1 MCILYKQTTKEFV
14 HFDTKTKRSDL
25 ITDIRLASELTNA
38 EAKELLKKCT
48 KKLKGFQIT
57 QIESFQ
63 AKEPAAPA
71 IVIPAQPAET
81 TTATAE
87 SVQQV
92 PETPTAAQ
100 QQAAVQSVQPA
111 ATQPAAVQ
119 PTQPVHPMIQPIT
132 KTPRRCFTSKERSEI
147 YIRDKGRCG
156 ICGEFIPLN
165 EFTIDHIVPISKGG
179 TYDYDNLQCC
189 CFKCNQLKSNEMP
202 DDFYGK
208 MFIALINH
216 AKQQNNK
223 KVKIPHT
230 QGDVACNTY
239 RNRYLKPTQPSRLG
253 LPLALWFVR
262 IQARCHL
269 CSHNSTWKS
278 FRVAAASGHLTGTA
292 YGQAVKP

>member
-71 IVIPAQPAET
+71 IVIPA
-81 TTATAE
+81 
-87 SVQQV
+87 
-92 PETPTAAQ
+92 
-100 QQAAVQSVQPA
+100 QPA

-223 KVKIPHT
+223 KMKKF
-230 QGDVACNTY
+230 
-239 RNRYLKPTQPSRLG
+239 LKKAEKAFFEKPKK
-253 LPLALWFVR
+253 
-262 IQARCHL
+262 
-269 CSHNSTWKS
+269 KS
-278 FRVAAASGHLTGTA
+278 KKS
-292 YGQAVKP
+292 

>member
-1 MCILYKQTTKEFV
+1 MCILYKKTTKEFV
-14 HFDTKTKRSDL
+14 RFDTVTKRSDL
-25 ITDIRLASELTNA
+25 TTDIKLASELTNA

-57 QIESFQ
+57 QKKSFQ
-63 AKEPAAPA
+63 PKEPAAPA
-71 IVIPAQPAET
+71 IVISAQPAEAT
-81 TTATAE
+81 TTAAE
-87 SVQQV
+87 SVQQA

-100 QQAAVQSVQPA
+100 PAAVQSVQP
-111 ATQPAAVQ
+111 
-119 PTQPVHPMIQPIT
+119 TQPVYPMIQPIT
-132 KTPRRCFTSKERSEI
+132 KTPRRCFTNKERSEI

-223 KVKIPHT
+223 KMKKF
-230 QGDVACNTY
+230 
-239 RNRYLKPTQPSRLG
+239 LKKAEKAFFKKPKK
-253 LPLALWFVR
+253 
-262 IQARCHL
+262 
-269 CSHNSTWKS
+269 KS
-278 FRVAAASGHLTGTA
+278 KKS
-292 YGQAVKP
+292 

>member
-1 MCILYKQTTKEFV
+1 MCILYKKATKEFV

-71 IVIPAQPAET
+71 IVIPAQPVET
-81 TTATAE
+81 TTAAAE
-87 SVQQV
+87 SVQQA

-100 QQAAVQSVQPA
+100 PAAVQS
-111 ATQPAAVQ
+111 VQ

-132 KTPRRCFTSKERSEI
+132 KTPRRDFTSKERSEI

-165 EFTIDHIVPISKGG
+165 EFTIDHIVPISK
-179 TYDYDNLQCC
+179 
-189 CFKCNQLKSNEMP
+189 
-202 DDFYGK
+202 
-208 MFIALINH
+208 
-216 AKQQNNK
+216 
-223 KVKIPHT
+223 
-230 QGDVACNTY
+230 
-239 RNRYLKPTQPSRLG
+239 
-253 LPLALWFVR
+253 
-262 IQARCHL
+262 
-269 CSHNSTWKS
+269 
-278 FRVAAASGHLTGTA
+278 
-292 YGQAVKP
+292 

>member
-1 MCILYKQTTKEFV
+1 MCILYKKATKEFV

-63 AKEPAAPA
+63 IKEPAA
-71 IVIPAQPAET
+71 
-81 TTATAE
+81 
-87 SVQQV
+87 
-92 PETPTAAQ
+92 
-100 QQAAVQSVQPA
+100 
-111 ATQPAAVQ
+111 
-119 PTQPVHPMIQPIT
+119 PVHPMIQPIT

-165 EFTIDHIVPISKGG
+165 EFTIDHIIPISKGG

-189 CFKCNQLKSNEMP
+189 CFKCNQLKSNETP

-223 KVKIPHT
+223 KMKKF
-230 QGDVACNTY
+230 
-239 RNRYLKPTQPSRLG
+239 LKKAEKAFFEKPKK
-253 LPLALWFVR
+253 
-262 IQARCHL
+262 
-269 CSHNSTWKS
+269 KS
-278 FRVAAASGHLTGTA
+278 KKS
-292 YGQAVKP
+292 

>member
-1 MCILYKQTTKEFV
+1 MAIFFTHFAIRHIKDVNIEERSRNMCILYKQTTKEFV

-48 KKLKGFQIT
+48 KKLKGFQIA
-57 QIESFQ
+57 QKESFQ
-63 AKEPAAPA
+63 PKEPAAPA
-71 IVIPAQPAET
+71 IVIPAQPIET
-81 TTATAE
+81 TTASAE
-87 SVQQV
+87 SAQQA
-92 PETPTAAQ
+92 PETPTSAQ
-100 QQAAVQSVQPA
+100 PAAVQSVQPA
-111 ATQPAAVQ
+111 AAQPTATQPAAAQSAQ
-119 PTQPVHPMIQPIT
+119 PAHPMIQPIA

-223 KVKIPHT
+223 KMKKF
-230 QGDVACNTY
+230 
-239 RNRYLKPTQPSRLG
+239 LKKAEKAFFDKPKK
-253 LPLALWFVR
+253 
-262 IQARCHL
+262 
-269 CSHNSTWKS
+269 KS
-278 FRVAAASGHLTGTA
+278 KKS
-292 YGQAVKP
+292 

>member
-71 IVIPAQPAET
+71 IVIPAQPVET
-81 TTATAE
+81 TTAAAE
-87 SVQQV
+87 SVQQA

-100 QQAAVQSVQPA
+100 QQAAVQSAKPTYPA
-111 ATQPAAVQ
+111 Y
-119 PTQPVHPMIQPIT
+119 PMIQPIT

-223 KVKIPHT
+223 KNEKI
-230 QGDVACNTY
+230 
-239 RNRYLKPTQPSRLG
+239 S
-253 LPLALWFVR
+253 
-262 IQARCHL
+262 
-269 CSHNSTWKS
+269 
-278 FRVAAASGHLTGTA
+278 
-292 YGQAVKP
+292 

>member
-92 PETPTAAQ
+92 PETPTAA
-100 QQAAVQSVQPA
+100 
-111 ATQPAAVQ
+111 
-119 PTQPVHPMIQPIT
+119 
-132 KTPRRCFTSKERSEI
+132 
-147 YIRDKGRCG
+147 
-156 ICGEFIPLN
+156 
-165 EFTIDHIVPISKGG
+165 
-179 TYDYDNLQCC
+179 
-189 CFKCNQLKSNEMP
+189 
-202 DDFYGK
+202 
-208 MFIALINH
+208 
-216 AKQQNNK
+216 
-223 KVKIPHT
+223 
-230 QGDVACNTY
+230 
-239 RNRYLKPTQPSRLG
+239 
-253 LPLALWFVR
+253 
-262 IQARCHL
+262 
-269 CSHNSTWKS
+269 
-278 FRVAAASGHLTGTA
+278 
-292 YGQAVKP
+292 

>member
-1 MCILYKQTTKEFV
+1 MAIFFTHFAIRHIKDVNIEERSRNMCILYKQTTKEFV

-38 EAKELLKKCT
+38 EAKELLKCT

-63 AKEPAAPA
+63 TKEPAAPA
-71 IVIPAQPAET
+71 IVIPAQPVET
-81 TTATAE
+81 TTAAAE
-87 SVQQV
+87 SVQQA

-111 ATQPAAVQ
+111 VTHPAAVQ

-165 EFTIDHIVPISKGG
+165 EFTIDHIIPISKGG

-223 KVKIPHT
+223 KMKKF
-230 QGDVACNTY
+230 
-239 RNRYLKPTQPSRLG
+239 LKKAEKAFFDKPKK
-253 LPLALWFVR
+253 
-262 IQARCHL
+262 
-269 CSHNSTWKS
+269 KS
-278 FRVAAASGHLTGTA
+278 KKS
-292 YGQAVKP
+292 

>member
-1 MCILYKQTTKEFV
+1 MAIFFTHFAIRHIIDLNIEERSRKMCILYKQTTKEFV

-71 IVIPAQPAET
+71 IVIPAQPVET
-81 TTATAE
+81 TTAAAE
-87 SVQQV
+87 SVQQ
-92 PETPTAAQ
+92 
-100 QQAAVQSVQPA
+100 AV
-111 ATQPAAVQ
+111 TQPAVAQSAQ
-119 PTQPVHPMIQPIT
+119 PAYPMIQPIT

-165 EFTIDHIVPISKGG
+165 EFTINHIVPISKGG

-189 CFKCNQLKSNEMP
+189 CFKCNQLKSNEMH

-223 KVKIPHT
+223 KMKKF
-230 QGDVACNTY
+230 
-239 RNRYLKPTQPSRLG
+239 LKKAEKAFFEKPKK
-253 LPLALWFVR
+253 
-262 IQARCHL
+262 
-269 CSHNSTWKS
+269 KS
-278 FRVAAASGHLTGTA
+278 KKS
-292 YGQAVKP
+292 

>member
-1 MCILYKQTTKEFV
+1 MYFIQTKRRKSLYILTQKQ
-14 HFDTKTKRSDL
+14 KRSDL

-63 AKEPAAPA
+63 TKEPAAPA
-71 IVIPAQPAET
+71 IVIPAQPVET
-81 TTATAE
+81 TIAAAE
-87 SVQQV
+87 SVQQA

-119 PTQPVHPMIQPIT
+119 SAQPAYPMIQPIT

-165 EFTIDHIVPISKGG
+165 EFTIDHIIPISKGG

-208 MFIALINH
+208 MFIALINQR
-216 AKQQNNK
+216 KSSRTTK
-223 KVKIPHT
+223 K
-230 QGDVACNTY
+230 
-239 RNRYLKPTQPSRLG
+239 
-253 LPLALWFVR
+253 
-262 IQARCHL
+262 
-269 CSHNSTWKS
+269 
-278 FRVAAASGHLTGTA
+278 
-292 YGQAVKP
+292 

>member
-14 HFDTKTKRSDL
+14 RFDTVTKRSDL

-48 KKLKGFQIT
+48 KKLKGFQIA
-57 QIESFQ
+57 QKESFQ
-63 AKEPAAPA
+63 PKEPAAPA
-71 IVIPAQPAET
+71 IVISAQPAET
-81 TTATAE
+81 TTASAE
-87 SVQQV
+87 SVQQT
-92 PETPTAAQ
+92 PETPTAIQ
-100 QQAAVQSVQPA
+100 PAAVQSVK
-111 ATQPAAVQ
+111 
-119 PTQPVHPMIQPIT
+119 PTHPVHPMIQPMIQPIT

-223 KVKIPHT
+223 KMKKF
-230 QGDVACNTY
+230 
-239 RNRYLKPTQPSRLG
+239 LKKAEKAFFKKPKK
-253 LPLALWFVR
+253 
-262 IQARCHL
+262 
-269 CSHNSTWKS
+269 KS
-278 FRVAAASGHLTGTA
+278 KKS
-292 YGQAVKP
+292 

>member
-1 MCILYKQTTKEFV
+1 MAIFFTHFAIRHIKDVNIEERSRNMCILYKQTTKEFV

-63 AKEPAAPA
+63 TKEPAAPA
-71 IVIPAQPAET
+71 IVIPAQPVET
-81 TTATAE
+81 TT
-87 SVQQV
+87 
-92 PETPTAAQ
+92 
-100 QQAAVQSVQPA
+100 
-111 ATQPAAVQ
+111 AVQ

-165 EFTIDHIVPISKGG
+165 EFTIDHIIPISKGG

-189 CFKCNQLKSNEMP
+189 CFKCNQLKSNETP

-223 KVKIPHT
+223 KMKKF
-230 QGDVACNTY
+230 
-239 RNRYLKPTQPSRLG
+239 LKKAEKAFFEKPKK
-253 LPLALWFVR
+253 
-262 IQARCHL
+262 
-269 CSHNSTWKS
+269 KS
-278 FRVAAASGHLTGTA
+278 KKS
-292 YGQAVKP
+292 

>member
-1 MCILYKQTTKEFV
+1 MCILYKKATKEFV

-48 KKLKGFQIT
+48 KKLKDFQIT

-71 IVIPAQPAET
+71 IVIPA
-81 TTATAE
+81 
-87 SVQQV
+87 
-92 PETPTAAQ
+92 
-100 QQAAVQSVQPA
+100 QPA

-165 EFTIDHIVPISKGG
+165 EFTIDHIIPISKGG

-189 CFKCNQLKSNEMP
+189 CFKCNQLKSNETP
-202 DDFYGK
+202 DDFYEK

-223 KVKIPHT
+223 KMKKF
-230 QGDVACNTY
+230 
-239 RNRYLKPTQPSRLG
+239 LKKAEKAFFEKPKK
-253 LPLALWFVR
+253 
-262 IQARCHL
+262 
-269 CSHNSTWKS
+269 KS
-278 FRVAAASGHLTGTA
+278 KKS
-292 YGQAVKP
+292 

>member
-14 HFDTKTKRSDL
+14 RFDTVTKRSDL

-48 KKLKGFQIT
+48 KKLKGFQIA
-57 QIESFQ
+57 QKESFQ
-63 AKEPAAPA
+63 PKEPAAPA
-71 IVIPAQPAET
+71 IVISAQPAET
-81 TTATAE
+81 TTASAE
-87 SVQQV
+87 SVQQT
-92 PETPTAAQ
+92 PETPTAIQ
-100 QQAAVQSVQPA
+100 PAAVQSVK
-111 ATQPAAVQ
+111 
-119 PTQPVHPMIQPIT
+119 PTHPVHPMIQPMIQPIT

-202 DDFYGK
+202 DDFYEK

-223 KVKIPHT
+223 KMKKF
-230 QGDVACNTY
+230 
-239 RNRYLKPTQPSRLG
+239 LKKAEKAFFEKPKK
-253 LPLALWFVR
+253 
-262 IQARCHL
+262 
-269 CSHNSTWKS
+269 KS
-278 FRVAAASGHLTGTA
+278 KKS
-292 YGQAVKP
+292 

>member
-63 AKEPAAPA
+63 AKEP
-71 IVIPAQPAET
+71 
-81 TTATAE
+81 
-87 SVQQV
+87 
-92 PETPTAAQ
+92 AAQ

-165 EFTIDHIVPISKGG
+165 EFTIDHIIPISKGG

-189 CFKCNQLKSNEMP
+189 CFKCNQLKSNETP
-202 DDFYGK
+202 DDFYEK

-223 KVKIPHT
+223 KMKKF
-230 QGDVACNTY
+230 
-239 RNRYLKPTQPSRLG
+239 LKKAEKAFFEKPKK
-253 LPLALWFVR
+253 
-262 IQARCHL
+262 
-269 CSHNSTWKS
+269 KS
-278 FRVAAASGHLTGTA
+278 KKS
-292 YGQAVKP
+292 

>member
-14 HFDTKTKRSDL
+14 RFDTVTKRSDL

-48 KKLKGFQIT
+48 KKLKGFQIA
-57 QIESFQ
+57 QKESFQ
-63 AKEPAAPA
+63 PKEPAAPA
-71 IVIPAQPAET
+71 IVISAQPAET
-81 TTATAE
+81 TTASAE
-87 SVQQV
+87 SVQQT
-92 PETPTAAQ
+92 PETPTAIQ
-100 QQAAVQSVQPA
+100 PAAVQSVK
-111 ATQPAAVQ
+111 
-119 PTQPVHPMIQPIT
+119 PTHPVHPMIQPMIQPIT

-189 CFKCNQLKSNEMP
+189 CFKCNKSNEMP

-223 KVKIPHT
+223 KMKKF
-230 QGDVACNTY
+230 
-239 RNRYLKPTQPSRLG
+239 LKKAEKAFFKKPKK
-253 LPLALWFVR
+253 
-262 IQARCHL
+262 
-269 CSHNSTWKS
+269 KS
-278 FRVAAASGHLTGTA
+278 KKS
-292 YGQAVKP
+292 

>member
-1 MCILYKQTTKEFV
+1 MYILYKKATKEFV

-71 IVIPAQPAET
+71 IVIPAQPA
-81 TTATAE
+81 
-87 SVQQV
+87 
-92 PETPTAAQ
+92 
-100 QQAAVQSVQPA
+100 

-165 EFTIDHIVPISKGG
+165 EFTIDHIIPISKGG

-189 CFKCNQLKSNEMP
+189 CFKCNQLKSNETP
-202 DDFYGK
+202 DDFYEK

-223 KVKIPHT
+223 KMKKF
-230 QGDVACNTY
+230 
-239 RNRYLKPTQPSRLG
+239 LKKAEKAFFEKPKK
-253 LPLALWFVR
+253 
-262 IQARCHL
+262 
-269 CSHNSTWKS
+269 KS
-278 FRVAAASGHLTGTA
+278 KKS
-292 YGQAVKP
+292 

>member
-1 MCILYKQTTKEFV
+1 MCILYKKATKEFV

-71 IVIPAQPAET
+71 IVIPAQPA
-81 TTATAE
+81 
-87 SVQQV
+87 
-92 PETPTAAQ
+92 
-100 QQAAVQSVQPA
+100 

-165 EFTIDHIVPISKGG
+165 EFTIDHIIPISKRG

-189 CFKCNQLKSNEMP
+189 CFKCNQLKSNETP
-202 DDFYGK
+202 DDFYEK

-223 KVKIPHT
+223 KMKKF
-230 QGDVACNTY
+230 
-239 RNRYLKPTQPSRLG
+239 LKKAEKAFFEKPKK
-253 LPLALWFVR
+253 
-262 IQARCHL
+262 
-269 CSHNSTWKS
+269 KS
-278 FRVAAASGHLTGTA
+278 KKS
-292 YGQAVKP
+292 